1 MLKHD
6 EHPSKLRLYGQ
17 LGFGALVAF
26 SMVGG
31 LAGYRQGSTFAMLV
45 TAAGWALTRIVIEA
59 IEAWRILHP
68 STRDGDP
75 PTPPTPPNPPAS
87 V

>member
-1 MLKHD
+1 MFKHD
-6 EHPSKLRLYGQ
+6 EHPSKLRLYSQ

-26 SMVGG
+26 GMVGG
-31 LAGYRQGSTFAMLV
+31 LAGYRQGSTFVMLV

-59 IEAWRILHP
+59 IEAWRVLHP
-68 STRDGDP
+68 STRNSDP
-75 PTPPTPPNPPAS
+75 PPPPPNPPAS